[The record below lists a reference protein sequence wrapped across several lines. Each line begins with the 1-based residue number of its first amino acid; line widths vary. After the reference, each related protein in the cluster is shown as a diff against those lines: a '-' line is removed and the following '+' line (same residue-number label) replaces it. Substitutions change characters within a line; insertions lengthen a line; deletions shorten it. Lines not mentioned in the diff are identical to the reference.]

1 MNCLTEVMTPIK
13 MNLNVDLKAMKKFLE
28 DFVNQ
33 VEDIKEK
40 VS

>member
-13 MNLNVDLKAMKKFLE
+13 INLNVDLKAMKKFLE